1 MRMHPIV
8 AALAV
13 GTVAI
18 GGTALSAGLAATAG
32 ASATPASALHAKA
45 PKQAKT
51 AGCSSYHNGSKG
63 VIRAFCTGKAVA
75 KVTVGGV
82 TTTLKGG
89 TCTVGGG
96 YFSLSVGVVIDATF
110 KGPKPNY
117 FGLSA
122 PSGATTFTNAT
133 LTYNVNG
140 LSGAVTQNT
149 GTVAANRKSGT
160 FSGTE
165 LAGAAVS
172 GSFTC

>member
-1 MRMHPIV
+1 MRTHPIV

-13 GTVAI
+13 STVAL
-18 GGTALSAGLAATAG
+18 GGTALSAGLGANAG
-32 ASATPASALHAKA
+32 ASVKTVSALHAKA
-45 PKQAKT
+45 AKKT
-51 AGCSSYHNGSKG
+51 KSAACSSYHAGSKG
-63 VIRAFCTGKAVA
+63 VIRAFCSGKAVA
-75 KVTVGGV
+75 KVTVGAV

-96 YFSLSVGVVIDATF
+96 YFSLSAGVVIDATF

-122 PSGATTFTNAT
+122 PSGATSFTNAT

-165 LAGAAVS
+165 LTGAAVS